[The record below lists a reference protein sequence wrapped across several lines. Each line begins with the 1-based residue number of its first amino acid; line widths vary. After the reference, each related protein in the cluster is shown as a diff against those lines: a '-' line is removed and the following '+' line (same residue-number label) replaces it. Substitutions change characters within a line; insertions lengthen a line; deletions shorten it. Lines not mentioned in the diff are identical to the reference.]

1 MIRRYVLWTILVIGI
16 AAFTGGCS
24 KEQAE
29 KEAEPARKLDA
40 DQVAITVN
48 GEEITDQELV
58 QEVSRLMQMQ
68 ARRLRPEDVEPMRR
82 ALRKDAAINAVNR
95 LLLKAEVAKKGIKAA
110 DDKVEERLQ
119 EIRESFGSDEVYE
132 SRLDRI
138 GMTED
143 EFRGEIAVGLGVEE
157 LIEIQT
163 AHIDEPG
170 EKELKDYYEKN
181 IDRYTEQELIRAS
194 HILIAFNPTDDD
206 KVREEK
212 RARAG
217 EILEQARGGAN
228 FAQLAVQ
235 NSDCPSKSQGG
246 DLNFFRRGQM
256 VKEFETAA
264 FALDV
269 GEISDIVE
277 TKFGYHI
284 IKKTDHKDER
294 VIPFDEA
301 RERVKTDYENE
312 MKQQV
317 IDEYLEHLRAAADIV
332 YLDSTLVD

>member
-1 MIRRYVLWTILVIGI
+1 MRRYELWTIALICF
-16 AAFTGGCS
+16 AALALGCT
-24 KEQAE
+24 KEKAEEEKEPPRQLDAE
-29 KEAEPARKLDA
+29 K
-40 DQVAITVN
+40 VVITVN
-48 GEEITDQELV
+48 GEGITDQEV
-58 QEVSRLMQMQ
+58 AQEVSRLMQMQ
-68 ARRLRPEDVEPMRR
+68 SRRLRPEDLEPTRR
-82 ALRKDAAINAVNR
+82 ALRKDAAANAVNR
-95 LLLKAEVAKKGIKAA
+95 MLLRADLVKRGIKAA
-110 DDKVEERLQ
+110 DDKVDGRLQ
-119 EIRESFGSDEVYE
+119 EIKESFGSDEVYQ
-132 SRLDRI
+132 SRLDRM

-143 EFRGEIAVGLGVEE
+143 EFRGEIAAGLGVEE
-157 LIEIQT
+157 LIETLT
-163 AHIDEPG
+163 ADLPEPD
-170 EKELKDYYEKN
+170 EKELRDYYEKN
-181 IDRYTEQELIRAS
+181 LDRYTEQEQSRAS

-217 EILEQARGGAN
+217 ELLEQARGGAN

-277 TKFGYHI
+277 TIFGYHI
-284 IKKTDHKDER
+284 IKKTDHKEER
-294 VIPFDEA
+294 VVPLDEVK
-301 RERVKTDYENE
+301 ERVRTDYGNE
-312 MKQQV
+312 KKQHV
-317 IDEYLEHLRAAADIV
+317 VEEHLERLRAAADIV

>member
-1 MIRRYVLWTILVIGI
+1 MIGI
-16 AAFTGGCS
+16 AAFAGGCS

-29 KEAEPARKLDA
+29 EEGEPVRQLDA
-40 DQVAITVN
+40 DKVVITVN
-48 GEEITDQELV
+48 GEEITDQEV
-58 QEVSRLMQMQ
+58 AQEVSRLMQMQ
-68 ARRLRPEDVEPMRR
+68 SRRLSPEDLEPTRR
-82 ALRKDAAINAVNR
+82 ALRKDAAANAVSR
-95 LLLKAEVAKKGIKAA
+95 LLLRAEVLKKGIKAA
-110 DDKVEERLQ
+110 DDEVDGRLQ
-119 EIRESFGSDEVYE
+119 EIRESFGSDEVYR
-132 SRLDRI
+132 SRLNRM

-143 EFRGEIAVGLGVEE
+143 EFRGEIAVGLGIEE
-157 LIEIQT
+157 LIETQT
-163 AHIDEPG
+163 AHITEPG
-170 EKELKDYYEKN
+170 EKELKNYYEKN
-181 IDRYTEQELIRAS
+181 LDRYTEQEQIRAS

-212 RARAG
+212 RVRAG
-217 EILEQARGGAN
+217 ELLEQAREGAN

-256 VKEFETAA
+256 VTEFETAA

-284 IKKTDHKDER
+284 IKKTDHKEER
-294 VIPFDEA
+294 VVPLDEA
-301 RERVKTDYENE
+301 EERVKTDYGNE
-312 MKQQV
+312 MKQQA
-317 IDEYLEHLRAAADIV
+317 IDEYLEHLRAAADIE